1 MLHNQF
7 LVKKIN
13 GGLRN
18 VKWDKLGAKT
28 AQLKLWG
35 LGNVKG
41 DKLGAKIVQLKL
53 GELKSNNCKA

>member
-7 LVKKIN
+7 LVKKVN
-13 GGLRN
+13 RELGNVKGDNLRPKLHNWNLGGLE
-18 VKWDKLGAKT
+18 
-28 AQLKLWG
+28 
-35 LGNVKG
+35 NVKG